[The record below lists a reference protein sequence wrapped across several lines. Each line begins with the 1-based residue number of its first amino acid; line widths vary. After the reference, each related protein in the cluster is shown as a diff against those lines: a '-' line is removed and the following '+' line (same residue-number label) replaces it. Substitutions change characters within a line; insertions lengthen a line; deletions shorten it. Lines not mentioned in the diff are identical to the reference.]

1 MAPLSATFNP
11 YTEVYMAIIK
21 KATKCDK
28 QLNIKI
34 TVQVHARYE
43 AVKKACLAKAWD
55 FSLQPEFTEWL
66 NAQLATA
73 EKELAA
79 ADKAQAKQTNEA
91 GADS

>member
-1 MAPLSATFNP
+1 
-11 YTEVYMAIIK
+11 MAIIK

-43 AVKKACLAKAWD
+43 AVKKACLAKSWV
-55 FSLQPEFTEWL
+55 FTLQPDFESWL
-66 NAQLATA
+66 NTQLDGA

-79 ADKAQAKQTNEA
+79 HDKTLAKQATETGV
-91 GADS
+91 GA